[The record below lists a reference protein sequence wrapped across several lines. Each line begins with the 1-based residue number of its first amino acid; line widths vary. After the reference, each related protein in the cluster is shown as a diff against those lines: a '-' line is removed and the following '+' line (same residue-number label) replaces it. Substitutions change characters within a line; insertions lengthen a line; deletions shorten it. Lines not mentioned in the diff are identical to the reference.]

1 MSTAENEKSVHT
13 AKRKGSLLSFRPDI
27 KVLDATLRDGGLCN
41 DFRFTDDFA
50 KALYAANVA
59 AGVDYMEMGYKA
71 SKSLFDPQK
80 FGKYKFCS
88 EEDLRSIVGDNPS
101 DMKISVM
108 ADVGRTD
115 FRKDIGEKKNSVVDM
130 VRVACYVNEI
140 PRAIEM
146 IEHCVKMG
154 YETCANVMAVSK
166 ANDEEIDAALEM
178 LGESPVNVIYLVDSY
193 GSLYPEQVAKLTLRY
208 LEYGEKY
215 NKIIGMHAHNN
226 QQLAFGNTIEAASW
240 GASYLDMTM
249 SGIGRGA
256 GNCST
261 ELLLGFLKNPKFHL
275 TPVLRF
281 ITDYMLPLREQGTVW
296 GYDVPYLLTGRL
308 NMHPSSAISFL
319 REKRTDYA
327 AFYGELQDR
336 D

>member
-1 MSTAENEKSVHT
+1 MET
-13 AKRKGSLLSFRPDI
+13 AKRKGSLMSFRPDI

-41 DFRFTDDFA
+41 DFQFTDAFA
-50 KALYAANVA
+50 RALYETNIA

-71 SKSLFDPQK
+71 SKAMFSPDK
-80 FGKYKFCS
+80 FGKFKFCD
-88 EEDLRSIVGDNPS
+88 EEDIQKIVGENKS
-101 DMKISVM
+101 EMKLAVM

-115 FRKDIGEKKNSVVDM
+115 FRKDIGDKKNSVIDM
-130 VRVACYVNEI
+130 VRIACYVNEI

-146 IEHCVKMG
+146 IEYCKKCG

-166 ANDEEIDAALEM
+166 AKDEDIDDALEM
-178 LGESPVNVIYLVDSY
+178 LGQSPVDVIYLVDSY
-193 GSLYPEQVAKLTLRY
+193 GSLYPEQIAKLTLRY
-208 LEYGEKY
+208 LEYGKKY
-215 NKIIGMHAHNN
+215 NKVIGIHAHNN

-240 GASYLDMTM
+240 GASLLDMTAG
-249 SGIGRGA
+249 GIGRGA
-256 GNCST
+256 GNCSS

-281 ITDYMLPLREQGTVW
+281 ITDYLLPMRAQGAVW

-308 NMHPSSAISFL
+308 NMHPSSAIAFL

-327 AFYGELQDR
+327 NFYGELQDR